1 MLKKTSSS
9 RLLLVILIL
18 AVLFRVITAFI
29 LGNTIRDFPSIADQF
44 SYHSLA
50 LRVLDGHGF
59 SFDSNWWPATRAGE
73 PTAHWSYLYTL
84 YLAAVYGLFGPNPL
98 AARLVQAVLGGL
110 LMPLLTYRVAR
121 QVFRY
126 PSQPGN
132 ENQPNPEKSD
142 RFPRL
147 GIFNE
152 LWKNTSQ
159 AIPLLAAAWC
169 AFYGYFIYFAGA
181 LMTETFYMIGIL
193 WTLDYALRLAASG
206 DPAKPAR
213 TDWLTWLELGLAIGL
228 TAIFRQVFLPFV
240 PFLFLWLWWVKYRSL
255 RGVAAR
261 PGAVFS
267 RLLAGSLLSGLV
279 MIGLFAPITLHNYRV
294 FGKFVLLNTN
304 AGYAFYWSNHPI
316 YGSKYLS
323 ILTEDMPSYYDL
335 LPQDA
340 LWMDEAALDR
350 ELLRR
355 GIEIVAADPGRYLNL
370 SIDRIPSYFM
380 FWPKASSS
388 PLSNLTRVF
397 SYGLALPF
405 ILAGIVLWAGD
416 LRKRRL
422 KLDGGLLLLIFG
434 LVYSAI
440 HLLSW
445 AGIRYRLPVDAVSM
459 IFAARGLYSLG
470 QAIFLRKQA

>member
-9 RLLLVILIL
+9 RLLLLIL
-18 AVLFRVITAFI
+18 ALAILFRVITAFL
-29 LGNTIRDFPSIADQF
+29 LGNTIQDLPSIADQY

-84 YLAAVYGLFGPNPL
+84 YLSAVYGLFGPNPL
-98 AARLVQAVLGGL
+98 AARLIQAVLGGL
-110 LMPLLTYRVAR
+110 LMPFLTYRVAR

-126 PSQPGN
+126 RSQLTQ
-132 ENQPNPEKSD
+132 ENQPIPEKTA

-152 LWKNTSQ
+152 LWKDASQ

-181 LMTETFYMIGIL
+181 LMTETFYIIGIL
-193 WTLDYALRLAASG
+193 WTLDCALRLAASSNTG
-206 DPAKPAR
+206 EKGRA
-213 TDWLTWLELGLAIGL
+213 DWPSWLELGLAIGL

-240 PFLFLWLWWVKYRSL
+240 PFLFLWLWWVKYRAQH
-255 RGVAAR
+255 GTATR
-261 PGAVFS
+261 PGAIFT
-267 RLLAGSLLSGLV
+267 RLLSGSLLSGLV
-279 MIGLFAPITLHNYRV
+279 MVGLFAPITLHNYRA

-335 LPQDA
+335 LPQDV

-355 GIEIVAADPGRYLNL
+355 GIEIVAADPVRYLNL
-370 SIDRIPSYFM
+370 SLDRIPAYFM

-388 PLSNLTRVF
+388 LLSNLTRVF

-405 ILAGIVLWAGD
+405 ILAGIVLWVGD
-416 LRKRRL
+416 LRNRRL

-445 AGIRYRLPVDAVSM
+445 AGIRYRLPVDAVSL
-459 IFAARGLYSLG
+459 IFAARALYSLG
-470 QAIFLRKQA
+470 QALLLKKQI